1 MPLFFPA
8 NHADFSCTVHTFAEF
23 LSVQPDDGQP
33 SHNFYSAFCIVST
46 IPSITSEQIIIIIT
60 VRIVNESVRF
70 LASGLPLSHSL
81 PPLTIESNT
90 PTLKRICI
98 KTYIVIATIRNTGP
112 NNRLHQPFHFHCN
125 PINLCA

>member
-1 MPLFFPA
+1 MPLFFPP
-8 NHADFSCTVHTFAEF
+8 NHAYSSCTDRTCPEF
-23 LSVQPDDGQP
+23 LSVQLDDGQP

-70 LASGLPLSHSL
+70 LASGVPLSHSL
-81 PPLTIESNT
+81 PPLIIESNT
-90 PTLKRICI
+90 PNLKVIMI
-98 KTYIVIATIRNTGP
+98 KIVMIITAKRNTGP
-112 NNRLHQPFHFHCN
+112 NNRLDQLLHFHCN